1 MTRLAEEIIH
11 LQVNPPDNRRKILN
25 ALGKIHGIYI
35 DDEQLTLFV
44 PANPFFVMF
53 IQVLQ
58 VFKAY
63 PIFKIPASF
72 LNLLYELWNI
82 GFQINQQIVSV
93 YKRNHRVEKI
103 EVALVITVADVAT
116 GMEIGGKDVC
126 VFVNRTVLD
135 NGLFA
140 IPDFPDLIKPA
151 VEEVNLKMERPSRH
165 VIIKILEVRIL
176 VNGLIQ
182 RRPPVVL

>member
-25 ALGKIHGIYI
+25 PFGKIQGIYI
-35 DDEQLTLFV
+35 DDKQLTLFV

-53 IQVLQ
+53 IQILQ

-63 PIFKIPASF
+63 RIFKAPASL
-72 LNLLYELWNI
+72 LNLLYELWNVSL
-82 GFQINQQIVSV
+82 QINQQIGGV

-103 EVALVITVADVAT
+103 EVTLVVTVADVAT